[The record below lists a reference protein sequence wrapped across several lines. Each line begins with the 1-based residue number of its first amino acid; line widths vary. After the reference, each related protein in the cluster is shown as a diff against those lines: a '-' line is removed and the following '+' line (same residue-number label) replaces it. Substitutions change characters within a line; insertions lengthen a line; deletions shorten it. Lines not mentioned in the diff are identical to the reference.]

1 MKKGSILKWILLKY
15 AYPNPSPKLREF
27 HLFGTEV
34 SSDTGYCASDH
45 YGVFAELDF
54 ENI

>member
-1 MKKGSILKWILLKY
+1 MKWILLKY